1 MSTGDNKNNGSE
13 NGGSKGQ
20 DKKNPQ
26 ANTTDPNKAIGSTD
40 VHDSKGDKKSGEGN
54 KGEGSSENTDTGSTS
69 ENNGGSTTTVNVIGS
84 DKDKGKTV
92 TVKDIANIVDHNNNV
107 DKKEN
112 KISDTDSSL
121 DVFSRNI
128 HLLNSILQN
137 SSFGEVSEKSKLV
150 KNLDK
155 TKQISFK
162 SNDKNAYSDDSSYEN
177 ELDKSNS
184 SLAHTG
190 SSLSVVVIMMST
202 VLMLSLVLLLS
213 KFNAD
218 EKRRNMRRILRLRH
232 YKMC

>member
-1 MSTGDNKNNGSE
+1 M
-13 NGGSKGQ
+13 
-20 DKKNPQ
+20 
-26 ANTTDPNKAIGSTD
+26 
-40 VHDSKGDKKSGEGN
+40 
-54 KGEGSSENTDTGSTS
+54 
-69 ENNGGSTTTVNVIGS
+69 
-84 DKDKGKTV
+84 
-92 TVKDIANIVDHNNNV
+92 
-107 DKKEN
+107 
-112 KISDTDSSL
+112 
-121 DVFSRNI
+121 FSRNI